1 MTIQTSNETDQ
12 NIPCPV
18 PQAPQAPQ
26 VPPDWGIEI
35 RGTNRTSGE
44 IGRLAGALAKAQ
56 GGFKVVEKTK
66 VADFT
71 HDKGRIKYNYA
82 DLAMLMAACKE
93 SLAANG
99 LAVTQLVNIG
109 GEGVI
114 QIVTLLAH
122 ESGEWIQSTLKLASP
137 SLKTK
142 DLGGTVTYGRR
153 YAYGAIVGV
162 ASADEDEDPE
172 DVGSDKPDQKT
183 DQKGSKK
190 STATDSKGRP
200 YDKIKTGP
208 EVAAPPRAD
217 NPPRVDE
224 DPKQLTPEQIARVNA
239 YGAAKRAF
247 KENLETELTE
257 LLRGR
262 KLKEMTEEEAKE
274 LQRDIERRYEEIL
287 SKEDL

>member
-1 MTIQTSNETDQ
+1 MTNQIEIDQ
-12 NIPCPV
+12 NTPSPV

-66 VADFT
+66 VADFL

-99 LAVTQLVNIG
+99 LAVTQLVNLG

-172 DVGSDKPDQKT
+172 DVGHEKPEQKPE
-183 DQKGSKK
+183 QKGSKK
-190 STATDSKGRP
+190 STVTDSKGRP

-208 EVAAPPRAD
+208 EVAAPPRVD
-217 NPPRVDE
+217 NPE
-224 DPKQLTPEQIARVNA
+224 ATKQEAPKQLTPEQIARVNA
-239 YGAAKRAF
+239 FGAAKRAF
-247 KENLETELTE
+247 KDNLETELTE

-262 KLKEMTEEEAKE
+262 KLNEMTEEEAKE